1 MENEYEYVD
10 TTYQTANSQAQE
22 SSQRSGSGVAG
33 MVLGII
39 SLVAS
44 LFGFGGLITLATS
57 VVGLV
62 LSIGAR
68 KKCKSDGCALAGV
81 ITSSIALALS
91 VILLIIL
98 VAIIAIWLFLV
109 MIALLLPALAML

>member
-39 SLVAS
+39 SLVATF
-44 LFGFGGLITLATS
+44 FGFGGLITLATS
-57 VVGLV
+57 VIGLI

-68 KKCKSDGCALAGV
+68 KKCKSDGYALTGV

-91 VILLIIL
+91 VISLIIL
-98 VAIIAIWLFLV
+98 AVIIGLWLFLV
-109 MIALLLPALAML
+109 IIALLPALAML